1 MLPIVLNLFEGLGSK
16 HAFVRKC
23 SQGLNEVPG
32 AKESLLDNY
41 IKKIYD
47 DETICKA
54 YVENYSL
61 LDKNVIE
68 IITTAYDVG

>member
-1 MLPIVLNLFEGLGSK
+1 MLPIVLNLFEGLGPK
-16 HAFVRKC
+16 HVFVRKC

-41 IKKIYD
+41 LKKIFD
-47 DETICKA
+47 SETICKA
-54 YVENYSL
+54 FVENYSL

-68 IITTAYDVG
+68 IITTAYDSG

>member
-1 MLPIVLNLFEGLGSK
+1 M
-16 HAFVRKC
+16 
-23 SQGLNEVPG
+23 G
-32 AKESLLDNY
+32 AKESLLNNY
-41 IKKIYD
+41 LKKIFD

-54 YVENYSL
+54 FVENYSL